1 MSQSNNLSDIDLES
15 SENLQHIEDERTI
28 NNDDESFSSESSDD
42 SSSEN
47 SEFSEDAEDGRTV
60 IKVFNYEPVIGKRF
74 DSDSRNFLGDS
85 MEKCLNALDLKGTLR
100 ERLQNG
106 DVNVGFDITYLPAS
120 SSSSDPSLDS
130 IRFDCFFSCQQNEI
144 GHYLS
149 ADRASLQNSY
159 ARFSEPIRGGY
170 SFAANSFII
179 LWQAEPSAFKHVH
192 GYEMD
197 VRLHLYTC
205 VRKNI
210 LRNGRSELEVA
221 GLPRIVA
228 EPQQKLPILL
238 CSNPGPN
245 TSFLTFKKIANVR
258 GRYPKYEC
266 VLADFAIE
274 FLYVGSWVFCLDFVE
289 DDEVVK
295 RLRLDE

>member
-15 SENLQHIEDERTI
+15 SENLQHTEDERTI
-28 NNDDESFSSESSDD
+28 NNDDESFSSESSDN
-42 SSSEN
+42 SSDEN
-47 SEFSEDAEDGRTV
+47 SESSEEAEEGTTV
-60 IKVFNYEPVIGKRF
+60 IKVFNYEPVVRGRF

-106 DVNVGFDITYLPAS
+106 DVSIGFDITYLPAS

-130 IRFDCFFSCQQNEI
+130 IRFDCFFNCQQNEI

-159 ARFSEPIRGGY
+159 ARFYEPIRGGY
-170 SFAANSFII
+170 SFSANSFIL
-179 LWQAEPSAFKHVH
+179 LWQAEPSTFKHVH
-192 GYEMD
+192 GHEME

-210 LRNGRSELEVA
+210 FQNGRSELEVV

-238 CSNPGPN
+238 CSTPGPN
-245 TSFLTFKKIANVR
+245 TSFLTFKKIENVR
-258 GRYPKYEC
+258 GRYPKYKC
-266 VLADFAIE
+266 VLADFTIE
-274 FLYVGSWVFCLDFVE
+274 SLYVGSWVFCLDFVE